1 MLKSLDIYLLKQ
13 ILPTLLITLMV
24 AAVILLLERM
34 LRLLDLAVGSGV
46 STLVVVQMLF
56 HLIPHYIGLALPAAL
71 FLGVLLAF
79 RKLSSQSELDAIL
92 STGIG
97 LSRIIRAAVLL
108 GLVMMIFNLILVGYL
123 QPYSRYAY
131 RLILFNI
138 SSGVLEAGIGEGVFM
153 NLPNNYTLRVQ
164 EARRS
169 GKELYGVFAH
179 RQSDDGTIVTLTAK
193 RGRLITGGIDGV
205 TSLRL
210 YEGTR
215 NKWSPG
221 LYSAETV
228 SFEVF
233 DWPLN
238 LEELVEFRVRGGDE
252 RELTLSE
259 LLNTYLRKK
268 EPEFLNSEL
277 DMQSSDLDEDI
288 SINAIEA
295 ELHGRIVFSLSIL
308 FLPLLA
314 ASMGIMTRRSSK
326 SFGLV
331 FGLLIIV
338 VYHKVLE
345 FSEAIASV
353 GGVAPMIALWGPF
366 FLFLVATAYLF
377 LKTEIVAGAT
387 PIQKIEDKWAHFSSD
402 MLSVLRGS
410 KK

>member
-56 HLIPHYIGLALPAAL
+56 NLIPHYIGLALPAAL